1 MTVYFD
7 PPYPSVPPR
16 CFVSP
21 TAGMSIKPRHQH
33 VDHNGMVY
41 LPYLNTWS
49 PYSSTLPELI
59 TIIASTFSAD
69 PPVYS
74 TGPPQQQQQ
83 QQPQTIRPVNG
94 PTATGGIGQPAASKV
109 QPSGVVQNSSSAAG
123 NDRRQSAYA
132 AKLRL
137 QEVEDRT
144 TELIEKTREYNLARE
159 TAATAV
165 KEAQV
170 WLAGPKSTASTDS
183 TNADEQESKL
193 KSELGAQVL
202 ELVEEDCSLDEWLL
216 GLDDALKSNSIDI
229 EAYLREIRST
239 SRKQFEVRALRQKA
253 VTQLQAAIIYKEE
266 QEQRQRPSAT
276 TAGPS
281 GPTINSYPA
290 QSTGYVMAYPAPRW
304 G

>member
-1 MTVYFD
+1 
-7 PPYPSVPPR
+7 
-16 CFVSP
+16 
-21 TAGMSIKPRHQH
+21 
-33 VDHNGMVY
+33 
-41 LPYLNTWS
+41 
-49 PYSSTLPELI
+49 
-59 TIIASTFSAD
+59 
-69 PPVYS
+69 
-74 TGPPQQQQQ
+74 
-83 QQPQTIRPVNG
+83 
-94 PTATGGIGQPAASKV
+94 
-109 QPSGVVQNSSSAAG
+109 